1 MDAGLEEPAPLP
13 RAFGSRGDNK
23 LPGRQVVHDFLSRV
37 LRLAHI
43 RANDLCERL
52 DFLPLDRSTVIAEVY
67 TMLHYCC
74 FEVTSLLYGRHI
86 DQLLLC
92 AIYGVCKVHQLKQ
105 VTFKDII
112 GQYKRQAQCKTDTF
126 RSVAIKFDS
135 DLQVRNIP
143 EPLRRFSMHS
153 LLSELCSLPSVGFLT
168 HCQRNENRQD

>member
-1 MDAGLEEPAPLP
+1 MSLP
-13 RAFGSRGDNK
+13 RAFGSRGDSK
-23 LPGRQVVHDFLSRV
+23 LPGRQVVQDFLSRV

-52 DFLPLDRSTVIAEVY
+52 DFLPLDRSTVLAEVY

-74 FEVTSLLYGRHI
+74 FEVTCLLYGRHV

-126 RSVAIKFDS
+126 RSVPIKFDA
-135 DLQVRNIP
+135 DLQVG
-143 EPLRRFSMHS
+143 EAPLRAPFASV
-153 LLSELCSLPSVGFLT
+153 LSCSSHRCFPENVLFLFFWLSPWVVL
-168 HCQRNENRQD
+168 